1 MKKLFSVFAVL
12 IAGVLLSSSLF
23 AKAEKSENSNTMFS
37 ELKMLEGNWMGTH
50 KTEKGEEEVPV
61 NFALSSG
68 GSILVEKMFAGE
80 KKEMMSVYHPAGET
94 VLMTH
99 YCMLGNQPR
108 MRLSKQS
115 GKVFQFKFQDA
126 SNIGKKDPHMHELK
140 VTLEDDRHFSQE
152 WSFYENGKLANTE
165 VFHFVRKK

>member
-1 MKKLFSVFAVL
+1 MKKFMGVLGVLVGGILIGGSVFA
-12 IAGVLLSSSLF
+12 
-23 AKAEKSENSNTMFS
+23 KSENTAKPNAMFTD
-37 ELKMLEGNWMGTH
+37 LKGLEGNWVGTH
-50 KTEKGEEEVPV
+50 KTEKGEEKVPV
-61 NFALSSG
+61 NYALSSG

-80 KKEMMSVYHPAGET
+80 KKEMMSVYHPAGES

-99 YCMLGNQPR
+99 YCSLGNQPR
-108 MRLSKQS
+108 MRLSEHH
-115 GKVFQFKFQDA
+115 GNVFQFKFQDA

-140 VTLEDDRHFSQE
+140 VTLEDDQHFSQE